1 MVFLS
6 KEGKE
11 KNTFEANKTM
21 FLSTLD
27 QKRWQN
33 FLTEFNQKVVRKVDV
48 EEFKEELWDIV
59 VKFGEP
65 ILMGTGLD
73 KVAREELPRKMI
85 HIQETRPKTEP
96 KSCKDSSTLKMKSE
110 K

>member
-1 MVFLS
+1 M
-6 KEGKE
+6 E
-11 KNTFEANKTM
+11 
-21 FLSTLD
+21 
-27 QKRWQN
+27 
-33 FLTEFNQKVVRKVDV
+33 RKLDV

-65 ILMGTGLD
+65 ILMRTGLD

-110 K
+110 NKKLKTKLSNKDKPIIISKNITIPNAEKFEKKLLET